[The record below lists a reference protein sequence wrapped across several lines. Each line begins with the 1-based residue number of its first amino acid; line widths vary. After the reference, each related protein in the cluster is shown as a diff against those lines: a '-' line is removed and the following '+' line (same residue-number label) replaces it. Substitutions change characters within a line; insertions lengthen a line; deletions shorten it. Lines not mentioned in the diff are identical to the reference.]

1 MSDLLTKKRSITKPE
16 SNVKAILYSKL
27 KQYQE
32 QELPI
37 EILTDYIGKGCL
49 QIDEEIEQL
58 KNYKKIIDSKIKDL
72 ELQKINVKTQSAE
85 FLRENGIEKLDG
97 IEFSSITIVEKKEAI
112 ETKEVIKTFFTDLTK
127 EEINDFLVTQ
137 NLGHYTKKE
146 EIKITAEVPEMIKI
160 NKKKEKKQNNE
171 NNS

>member
-1 MSDLLTKKRSITKPE
+1 MSDLLIKKRSITKPE

-32 QELPI
+32 QDLPI

-49 QIDEEIEQL
+49 QIEDEIEQL
-58 KNYKKIIDSKIKDL
+58 KNYKTIIDSKIKDL
-72 ELQKINVKTQSAE
+72 ELQKINVRVQSAE

-97 IEFSSITIVEKKEAI
+97 IEFSSITITEKKEAS
-112 ETKEVIKTFFTDLTK
+112 EKKEIVKTFFTDLKK

-137 NLGHYTKKE
+137 NLGKYTKKE
-146 EIKITAEVPEMIKI
+146 EIRVIAEVPEMIKI
-160 NKKKEKKQNNE
+160 NKKKAKKEKDE
-171 NNS
+171 SNS